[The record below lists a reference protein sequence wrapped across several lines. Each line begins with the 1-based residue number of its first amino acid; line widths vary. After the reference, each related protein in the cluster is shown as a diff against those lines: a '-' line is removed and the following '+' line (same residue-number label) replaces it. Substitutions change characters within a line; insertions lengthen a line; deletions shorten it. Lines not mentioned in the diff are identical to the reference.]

1 MVVDMMM
8 VDMGLIIPG
17 KIKEDTGREVSPLL
31 IFLDSKGE
39 HSFKPKE
46 EHSYGE
52 IPVVRILFQ
61 SNNSGVIIVQNRLL
75 GVTHL

>member
-1 MVVDMMM
+1 MIGGCDYAYHGF
-8 VDMGLIIPG
+8 DLPG
-17 KIKEDTGREVSPLL
+17 KIKEDTGREISPLL

-52 IPVVRILFQ
+52 IPDPLSGPQ
-61 SNNSGVIIVQNRLL
+61 LSGNNCS
-75 GVTHL
+75 

>member
-1 MVVDMMM
+1 MIGGYDGVSHGSD
-8 VDMGLIIPG
+8 IPG
-17 KIKEDTGREVSPLL
+17 KIKEDTRREIFPLL

-61 SNNSGVIIVQNRLL
+61 GHNSGVITVHDK
-75 GVTHL
+75 VM